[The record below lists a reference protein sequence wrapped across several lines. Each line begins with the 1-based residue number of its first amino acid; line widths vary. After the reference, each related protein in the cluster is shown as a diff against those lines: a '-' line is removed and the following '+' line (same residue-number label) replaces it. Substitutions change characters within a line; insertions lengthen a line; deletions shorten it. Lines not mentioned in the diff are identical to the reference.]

1 MNNFRLELEFIP
13 DHVAIEI
20 EGITFTNC
28 AFLKLLIDNQDLCS
42 SQNFEAGLV
51 VWDELKRS
59 LKKSGRYLIFTCAC
73 GIADDGGWEGINIV
87 HEKDRI
93 LWVFEHADK
102 RYSFQ
107 FKYLEYLNEINK
119 IELKLKEHSNVI
131 LEPRSV
137 IFPEH
142 WLISK

>member
-59 LKKSGRYLIFTCAC
+59 LKKV
-73 GIADDGGWEGINIV
+73 D
-87 HEKDRI
+87 
-93 LWVFEHADK
+93 
-102 RYSFQ
+102 
-107 FKYLEYLNEINK
+107 
-119 IELKLKEHSNVI
+119 VI
-131 LEPRSV
+131 
-137 IFPEH
+137 
-142 WLISK
+142 